1 MLFLKGD
8 SKRGLSTIDPSTWL
22 LFIADSTFLL
32 EATQILKKLI
42 YGIRSIRSSLAHL
55 NTQEHFL
62 CKIAVELTFDNSI
75 KNLCTTS
82 CQSIWM

>member
-32 EATQILKKLI
+32 EATQILK
-42 YGIRSIRSSLAHL
+42 SLFMVSEVH
-55 NTQEHFL
+55 
-62 CKIAVELTFDNSI
+62 
-75 KNLCTTS
+75 
-82 CQSIWM
+82 